1 MHFVYVIGEK
11 RTKCMFV
18 YIVRTYTIWN
28 DAKTITSERLS
39 NISQSIPLKIFVPF
53 VRESVAPYLLL
64 NYRADF
70 D

>member
-28 DAKTITSERLS
+28 DAKTITYERLKRS
-39 NISQSIPLKIFVPF
+39 SIAIPIWKSQTKYCNLILAKIAEE
-53 VRESVAPYLLL
+53 RT
-64 NYRADF
+64 
-70 D
+70 